1 MAPVATAPAAVS
13 APTIPAQ
20 GRLPLIPQGEMAV
33 ALNVSPMPT
42 NAPDSVSTEQIA
54 AWVRT
59 GYDTLGEFHIWWCD
73 YVARKL
79 SCKVATGEA
88 TAAQVGIYRA
98 WFPSEDRYDTAVNLA
113 YCLYNRLPDTA
124 KVRDHIVYLDM
135 GDVMGD
141 GCSYQFGASA
151 RDVEMANAN
160 ADRVREQLAMTG
172 GALPIHF

>member
-1 MAPVATAPAAVS
+1 MVLTFATSAPAL
-13 APTIPAQ
+13 TIPAQ
-20 GRLPLIPQGEMAV
+20 GRLPLIPQGEMAA

-42 NAPDSVSTEQIA
+42 DISGAVSTEQIA

-59 GYDTLGEFHIWWCD
+59 GYDTLGAFHIWWCD

-79 SCKVATGEA
+79 NAKVLFEEA

-98 WFPSEDRYDTAVNLA
+98 WFPSDDRYQKAVDLA
-113 YCLYNRLPDTA
+113 FALYNRLPETA
-124 KVRDHIVYLDM
+124 QVGDRTVYLDM

-141 GCSYQFGASA
+141 GCSYELPVSA